1 MQQGALSETKEV
13 LLDLEL
19 AVWKWRLMHGTIG
32 NLSSMPQ
39 VYFCIN
45 DSLLE
50 FANDQADSASEQD
63 ETDSASE
70 QDETDSA
77 SEQDENGPAEQ
88 SSSDEEPAVRMA
100 A

>member
-70 QDETDSA
+70 QDE
-77 SEQDENGPAEQ
+77 NGPAEQ